1 MKEQLN
7 EVLVNKIKTEIV
19 KLRNTIIVTSKDPIP
34 FKVTNESIDE
44 QVGLK
49 KNQGEADTILI
60 HKVAAIGP
68 GKTVV
73 ISNDKDVF
81 VLLLHFICTSD
92 IKANVLM
99 QPTSAGSDKLIGI
112 TATFIIS
119 IHLYFT

>member
-1 MKEQLN
+1 M
-7 EVLVNKIKTEIV
+7 
-19 KLRNTIIVTSKDPIP
+19 TSTDPIP

-44 QVGLK
+44 QTDLK

-68 GKTVV
+68 GKTAV
-73 ISNDKDVF
+73 ISDDTDVF
-81 VLLLHFICTSD
+81 VLLLHFISTSD

-99 QPTSAGSDKLIGI
+99 QPTSAGSDKVIGI

-119 IHLYFT
+119 IHHYFT

>member
-7 EVLVNKIKTEIV
+7 EALVNKIKTDIV
-19 KLRNTIIVTSKDPIP
+19 KLRNTVTVTSKDPIP

-44 QVGLK
+44 QADLK

-60 HKVAAIGP
+60 RKVAAIGP

-73 ISNDKDVF
+73 ISDDTDVF
-81 VLLLHFICTSD
+81 VLLLHFISTSD

-99 QPTSAGSDKLIGI
+99 QPTSAGSDKMIGI

>member
-1 MKEQLN
+1 M
-7 EVLVNKIKTEIV
+7 
-19 KLRNTIIVTSKDPIP
+19 TSTDPVP

-44 QVGLK
+44 QTDLK

-68 GKTVV
+68 GKTAV
-73 ISNDKDVF
+73 ISDDTDVF
-81 VLLLHFICTSD
+81 VLLLHFISTSG

-99 QPTSAGSDKLIGI
+99 QPTSAGSDKVIGI

-119 IHLYFT
+119 IHHYFT